1 MSRAQAKAAEGVPKG
16 TSRSTLM
23 STAQLQMR
31 RLSQWSREM
40 RTRPSVELL
49 SLLIM
54 LTIVLKSF
62 SGFSLREALPFE
74 MNRCSDLNSLGE

>member
-1 MSRAQAKAAEGVPKG
+1 
-16 TSRSTLM
+16 
-23 STAQLQMR
+23 
-31 RLSQWSREM
+31 
-40 RTRPSVELL
+40 
-49 SLLIM
+49 M